1 MLRLLAIE
9 TATEACSVA
18 LYQDGDVQER
28 FEIAPRRHA
37 ALVLP
42 WVEALLADAGIAPAQ
57 LDAIA
62 FGRGPGSFT
71 GLRIAAGVTQ
81 GLAFAVDIPVV
92 PVSTLVALAYG
103 AHVASG
109 KTNILAALDAR
120 MKEVYWGAYRFD
132 DSTHATLVGEEY
144 VRAPDAVPLP
154 GNGEWFGAGSGWQ
167 SYGDILSA
175 RCGVPE
181 TDCLPDWLP
190 HAADMAQLAAGLYLA
205 GEAIPPEQA
214 APVYLRDNVADKPK
228 SIHSGSE

>member
-18 LYQDGDVQER
+18 LYQDGEVQER

-42 WVEALLADAGIAPAQ
+42 WVEALLADAGITPAQ

-92 PVSTLVALAYG
+92 PVSTLAALAFG

-109 KTNILAALDAR
+109 QANILAALDAR
-120 MKEVYWGAYRFD
+120 MKEVYWGAYRF
-132 DSTHATLVGEEY
+132 SNSGQVTLAGEEC
-144 VRAPDAVPLP
+144 VCAPDAVPLP
-154 GNGEWFGAGSGWQ
+154 AGVEWLGAGSGWQ

-175 RCGVPE
+175 RCGVPGA
-181 TDCLPDWLP
+181 DWLP
-190 HAADMAQLAAGLYLA
+190 HAGDMARLAAGLYQT
-205 GEAIPPEQA
+205 GKAIPPEQA
-214 APVYLRDNVADKPK
+214 TPVYLRDNVADKPK
-228 SIHSGSE
+228 SNNPGSEFP

>member
-81 GLAFAVDIPVV
+81 GLAFAADIPVV
-92 PVSTLVALAYG
+92 PVSTLAALAYG
-103 AHVASG
+103 AHVVSG

-132 DSTHATLVGEEY
+132 SNGHVTLVGEEC
-144 VRAPDAVPLP
+144 VCAPDVAPLP
-154 GNGEWFGAGSGWQ
+154 AGGSWFGAGSGWKT
-167 SYGDILSA
+167 YGDILSA
-175 RCGVPE
+175 HCGLPE
-181 TDCLPDWLP
+181 TACLPDWLP
-190 HAADMAQLAAGLYLA
+190 HAADMVQLAADLYQA
-205 GEAIPPEQA
+205 GEVIPPEQA
-214 APVYLRDNVADKPK
+214 APVYLRDNVADKP
-228 SIHSGSE
+228 GL